1 MRQIYVIQHCQS
13 EHHVNNMTGGWTD
26 TPLTE
31 LGKRQAEAVGIRL
44 QKNLDPNEYSL
55 YASDLMRASQTASI
69 IGEQLNI
76 QVKKNNSLREI
87 NTGIAAGKT
96 KDWARVNRNP
106 RNSEGFDLDYQE
118 FQNGETWRQFY
129 TRVSNCMEN
138 ICEIDKSNLIIV
150 THGGTLAYIIAW
162 WLKFTPEMLNTAY
175 FSGSVGSISLLNNN
189 SFKQNILQL
198 FNDTSHLV

>member
-69 IGEQLNI
+69 IGEQL
-76 QVKKNNSLREI
+76 
-87 NTGIAAGKT
+87 
-96 KDWARVNRNP
+96 
-106 RNSEGFDLDYQE
+106 
-118 FQNGETWRQFY
+118 
-129 TRVSNCMEN
+129 
-138 ICEIDKSNLIIV
+138 DKI
-150 THGGTLAYIIAW
+150 Y
-162 WLKFTPEMLNTAY
+162 K
-175 FSGSVGSISLLNNN
+175 
-189 SFKQNILQL
+189 
-198 FNDTSHLV
+198 